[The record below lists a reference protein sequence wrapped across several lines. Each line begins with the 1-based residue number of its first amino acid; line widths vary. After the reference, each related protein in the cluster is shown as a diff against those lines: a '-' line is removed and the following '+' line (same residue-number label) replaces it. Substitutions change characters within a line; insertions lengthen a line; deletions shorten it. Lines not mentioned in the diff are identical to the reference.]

1 MPFGPAIAMF
11 VFALLC
17 LRQQLVEAEDKR
29 KAKADK
35 QKKKEAE
42 EKAQLVAEVLKEITK

>member
-1 MPFGPAIAMF
+1 MF

-17 LRQQLVEAEDKR
+17 LRQQLVEADKQR
-29 KAKADK
+29 KAKEAK